1 MLRMASA
8 SAQPETA
15 PELLPILDDLRRREP
30 IFHRPDFPTIM
41 SPDYWEVG
49 ASGRRYSRDFILE
62 TLLQHPPV
70 DASVVN
76 WQATDFAL
84 RELAPNTYLLTYTL
98 DQAGRLTRRST
109 FWHRTPEGWQIL
121 YHQGT
126 IVASETPNEGDI
138 SPHPDC
144 SR

>member
-8 SAQPETA
+8 SALPETA

-30 IFHRPDFPTIM
+30 IFHRPAFPTVM

-62 TLLQHPPV
+62 TLVLHPPI
-70 DASVVN
+70 DADVAR

-84 RELAPNTYLLTYTL
+84 QQLAPNTYLLAYTL
-98 DQAGRLTRRST
+98 DQTGRITRRST
-109 FWHRTPEGWQIL
+109 LWQNTQEGWQIL

-126 IVASETPNEGDI
+126 LVAPETLQEANTVPTQ
-138 SPHPDC
+138 S
-144 SR
+144 

>member
-1 MLRMASA
+1 MASE
-8 SAQPETA
+8 SVSHQTA

-49 ASGRRYSRDFILE
+49 ASGRRYSHAFIRE
-62 TLLQHPPV
+62 TLSQHPPI
-70 DASVVN
+70 DAAIAN

-84 RELAPNTYLLTYTL
+84 RALASDTYLLTYTL
-98 DQAGRLTRRST
+98 NQNPRLTRRST
-109 FWHRTPEGWQIL
+109 IWRNTPEGWQIL

-126 IVASETPNEGDI
+126 IVSDEPSQTTPQ
-138 SPHPDC
+138 S
-144 SR
+144 

>member
-8 SAQPETA
+8 SAQPQTT

-30 IFHRPDFPTIM
+30 IFHRPFFPTVM

-62 TLLQHPPV
+62 TLARHPPI
-70 DASVVN
+70 DADVAR

-84 RELAPNTYLLTYTL
+84 QQLAPNTYLLTYTL
-98 DQAGRLTRRST
+98 DQTGRVTRRST
-109 FWHRTPEGWQIL
+109 LWHKVQEGWQIL

-126 IVASETPNEGDI
+126 IVAREALQEANTIPTQS
-138 SPHPDC
+138 
-144 SR
+144 